1 MSPKFVVHWTQSLDQ
16 NFEEDNRGWE
26 KGKTRTHTNNEKQ
39 LIKTIRDE
47 LVKSENESYIG
58 PEAILKYIDKNR
70 TEYESKKDVDI
81 DSINI
86 SFVISTLK
94 ELGLSKPHKKRVK
107 GCSEYQRYP
116 KILISQ
122 IGELILEIDFIQRFI
137 KGQTK
142 PLHFI
147 GFSCK
152 RLKIQAIQAD
162 FRAN

>member
-70 TEYESKKDVDI
+70 TEYESKK
-81 DSINI
+81 
-86 SFVISTLK
+86 
-94 ELGLSKPHKKRVK
+94 R
-107 GCSEYQRYP
+107 CRY
-116 KILISQ
+116 
-122 IGELILEIDFIQRFI
+122 
-137 KGQTK
+137 
-142 PLHFI
+142 
-147 GFSCK
+147 
-152 RLKIQAIQAD
+152 
-162 FRAN
+162 